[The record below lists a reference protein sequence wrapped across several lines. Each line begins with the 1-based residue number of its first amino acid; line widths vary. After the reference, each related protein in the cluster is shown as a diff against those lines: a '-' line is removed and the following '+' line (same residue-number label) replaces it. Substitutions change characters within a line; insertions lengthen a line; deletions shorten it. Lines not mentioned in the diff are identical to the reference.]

1 MPRSDEI
8 TIIPSRIFSGR
19 ELGRVL
25 AERREKP
32 EAHLSY

>member
-1 MPRSDEI
+1 MPRLDEK
-8 TIIPSRIFSGR
+8 TIPSRIFSGR